1 MFMTCGATPVVV
13 SSPKRRSER
22 KVADMRKGK
31 GLDASNDDRES
42 PLLGGEADEHDPEF
56 DNWLN
61 KELKAIYQSVLDEPI
76 PEDMLRLIK
85 PPN

>member
-1 MFMTCGATPVVV
+1 
-13 SSPKRRSER
+13 
-22 KVADMRKGK
+22 MRKGK
-31 GLDASNDDRES
+31 GTGLNASNDDRKS
-42 PLLGGEADEHDPEF
+42 PLLGGETDKHDPEF

-85 PPN
+85 PPH

>member
-1 MFMTCGATPVVV
+1 
-13 SSPKRRSER
+13 
-22 KVADMRKGK
+22 MRKDK
-31 GLDASNDDRES
+31 GSGLNASNDDRES
-42 PLLGGEADEHDPEF
+42 PLLGGEADKHDPEF
-56 DNWLN
+56 DSWLN